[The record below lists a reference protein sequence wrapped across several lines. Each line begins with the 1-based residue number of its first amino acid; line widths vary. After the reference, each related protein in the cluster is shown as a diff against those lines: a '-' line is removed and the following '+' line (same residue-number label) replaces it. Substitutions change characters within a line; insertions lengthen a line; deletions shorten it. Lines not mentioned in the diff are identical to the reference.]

1 VDHDQGWSIG
11 KEGAKR
17 CVKKGAEMAFREAE
31 IEGGQSRYKKA
42 MKEIYRR
49 PAHH

>member
-1 VDHDQGWSIG
+1 VDHVQGWGIG

-17 CVKKGAEMAFREAE
+17 RVKKGAEMAFREAE
-31 IEGGQSRYKKA
+31 REGEQARYKKA
-42 MKEIYRR
+42 MQGAYRR